1 MSFLSLKAPVFRG
14 FLKRRRSHLIIRPA
28 VSFPGGAPPVK
39 MLASCAQ
46 EHARAKERLRLLG
59 GYYSGKHG
67 ILSRRR
73 LPGQPNS
80 TLVFSFP
87 RYITS
92 MTSGYLIGSPVS
104 YESSCPIDALLSAFD
119 ACDIDSVDAETAR
132 NAAIYGKGVEYVYTD
147 ALGNAG
153 SCSVSPE
160 DAFVVY
166 ADTVEY
172 PPLFGMRVTNAVDV
186 DGTSSGFRVEVL
198 TREYVFTYLM
208 KELNEEGFSKFESM
222 RKHYFGGVPLIEYWN
237 NDSETGDFEHAL
249 TLIDAYDLLMSDR
262 VNDKRQF
269 VDSLLVLYGCTLETD
284 EEGRT
289 PGRQLREDKA
299 ISLPDPASRVEWL
312 CKQLDEEDTEV
323 LAKAIRADI
332 HKMTMVP
339 DMTDERFSGNSSGV
353 AMRYKL
359 MGLEQLTK
367 VKERWFRE
375 GLRQRL
381 RLFCRY
387 IATSGGGNIDP
398 DSIKIRFTRSL
409 PVNEPEVASTV
420 SLLRGIVDDE
430 MLRRKAERAIAG

>member
-1 MSFLSLKAPVFRG
+1 M
-14 FLKRRRSHLIIRPA
+14 IIRPA
-28 VSFPGGAPPVK
+28 VSFQSGTPPQK

-46 EHARAKERLRLLG
+46 EHLRELPRLRALG

-67 ILSRRR
+67 ILGRRR

-87 RYITS
+87 KYITS

-104 YESSCPIDALLSAFD
+104 YESDAPIGALISAFD

-132 NAAIYGKGVEYVYTD
+132 NAAVYGKGVEYVYAG
-147 ALGNAG
+147 ALGSAR
-153 SCSVSPE
+153 SCALSPE

-172 PPLFGMRVTNAVDV
+172 PPLFGMRITNAIDI
-186 DGTSSGFRVEVL
+186 DGSSSMFRVEVA
-198 TREYVFTYLM
+198 TREYVYTYLM

-222 RKHYFGGVPLIEYWN
+222 KKHYFGGVPLIEYWN
-237 NDSETGDFEHAL
+237 NESETGDFEHAL

-269 VDSLLVLYGCTLETD
+269 VDALLVLYGCTLETD

-299 ISLPDPASRVEWL
+299 LSLPDPASRVEWL
-312 CKQLDEEDTEV
+312 CKQLNEEDTEV

-339 DMTDERFSGNSSGV
+339 DMTDECFSGNSSGV

-381 RLFCRY
+381 RLYCRY
-387 IATSGGGNIDP
+387 ISLSGGGSVDP
-398 DSIKIRFTRSL
+398 NGIKIRFTRSL
-409 PVNEPEVASTV
+409 PVNEPEVAQTV
-420 SLLRGIVDDE
+420 SLLKGVVDDE
-430 MLRRKAERAIAG
+430 ALRRKAERAIAG